1 MKTLAAKENRMKKI
15 ESLPE
20 ELLSLI
26 RHGEDYQIEYKE
38 AYQEL
43 PKSLFDTVSSFS
55 NREGGDIF
63 LGVHVF
69 EIIIPLTTG
78 SMTKVGPGTDGAS
91 GEVSGEVSTQAE
103 YASST
108 QAEYASSTQ
117 AVTISLDVNKLN
129 DLLDYCSEPRTRA
142 EMQEYCGIKTREYFR
157 KKILVPMIQSGKLL
171 LTIPDRPNSPNQ
183 KYRKA

>member
-1 MKTLAAKENRMKKI
+1 MKKI

-38 AYQEL
+38 AYPEL

-78 SMTKVGPGTDGAS
+78 SMTKVGPGTIAAS
-91 GEVSGEVSTQAE
+91 GEVGGEVSTQAVRKL
-103 YASST
+103 SM
-108 QAEYASSTQ
+108 Q
-117 AVTISLDVNKLN
+117 AV
-129 DLLDYCSEPRTRA
+129 R
-142 EMQEYCGIKTREYFR
+142 
-157 KKILVPMIQSGKLL
+157 KLL
-171 LTIPDRPNSPNQ
+171 RS
-183 KYRKA
+183 AWM

>member
-26 RHGEDYQIEYKE
+26 RHGVDYQIEYKE

-69 EIIIPLTTG
+69 EIIIPLTG

-91 GEVSGEVSTQAE
+91 GEVSGQVGGQVSG
-103 YASST
+103 
-108 QAEYASSTQ
+108 Q
-117 AVTISLDVNKLN
+117 AVMVKLDGQRLM
-129 DLLDYCSEPRTRA
+129 DLLDFCSEPHTRT
-142 EMQEYCGIKTREYFR
+142 EMQEFSGISSRDYFR
-157 KKILVPMIQSGKLL
+157 NNILNPLLEAGRIIRMIPEK
-171 LTIPDRPNSPNQ
+171 PNSPNQ

>member
-1 MKTLAAKENRMKKI
+1 MKKI

-43 PKSLFDTVSSFS
+43 PKSLFDTVRSFS

-91 GEVSGEVSTQAE
+91 GEVSGQVGGQVSGQA
-103 YASST
+103 SG
-108 QAEYASSTQ
+108 Q
-117 AVTISLDVNKLN
+117 VVMVKLDGQRLM
-129 DLLDYCSEPRTRA
+129 DLLDFCSEPRTRT
-142 EMQEYCGIKTREYFR
+142 EMQEFSGISSRDYFR
-157 KKILVPMIQSGKLL
+157 NNILNPLLETGRIIRMIPEK
-171 LTIPDRPNSPNQ
+171 PNSPNQ

>member
-1 MKTLAAKENRMKKI
+1 MPQVPFSVTTDYMHATAEGCVHVVAVLHITIYRILHVCDVVKENRMKKI

-55 NREGGDIF
+55 NRKGGDIF

-91 GEVSGEVSTQAE
+91 GEVSGQVGGQVGGQVSGQA
-103 YASST
+103 SG
-108 QAEYASSTQ
+108 Q
-117 AVTISLDVNKLN
+117 AVMVKLDGQRLM
-129 DLLDYCSEPRTRA
+129 DLRHSIELYKR
-142 EMQEYCGIKTREYFR
+142 
-157 KKILVPMIQSGKLL
+157 
-171 LTIPDRPNSPNQ
+171 
-183 KYRKA
+183 